1 MTGAGYRVVTTVGDD
16 TVFRQVKH
24 ATGQMEENSQK
35 LEENGL
41 QKPNFVFW
49 NNTILIIV
57 IIVNIILE
65 VHKNSQIIEHEIR
78 QSNLVHI
85 TL

>member
-49 NNTILIIV
+49 NNTILII
-57 IIVNIILE
+57 IVNIILE
-65 VHKNSQIIEHEIR
+65 VDKNSQIIEYEIR